1 MSLPTFTPHTPTFH
15 DDGTTVLPG
24 WALTSAT
31 LTQGAG
37 AVRLTATTTIDDMIN
52 TDDAGTVPTT
62 VGGTNVARHVLI
74 AGTVKTNGSNC
85 TIQMRAV
92 RGGTSNTITILAGSN
107 MTAQKIQ

>member
-1 MSLPTFTPHTPTFH
+1 MTITGSPSLRSFGRKEFT
-15 DDGTTVLPG
+15 
-24 WALTSAT
+24 A
-31 LTQGAG
+31 
-37 AVRLTATTTIDDMIN
+37 ATTTIDDMIN

-62 VGGTNVARHVLI
+62 VGGTNVPRHVLI